1 MKLHW
6 YGHSCFLLTNR
17 QGSRLLLDPFNDKV
31 GYPMPMFAADVVL
44 TSHGHFDHA
53 NVDAVEGPFT
63 RYAEPGRYEDH
74 GFVITGFPTFHDN
87 QKGAIRG
94 SNTAFLVEAD
104 GCRILHLGDLGHVL
118 SQSTVSAIGRV
129 DILLLP
135 VGGGYTIDAG
145 TAETVRRQLSPVCT
159 VPMHYRTTVCLLT
172 AIGGLE
178 PYLEQV
184 PTDMVRYLG
193 ADVDQVDLLGTPG
206 IAIMKYAQ

>member
-74 GFVITGFPTFHDN
+74 GFVITGFPPFMIIKRERSGGRIRPFWWRQTAAGYFTW
-87 QKGAIRG
+87 AI
-94 SNTAFLVEAD
+94 
-104 GCRILHLGDLGHVL
+104 
-118 SQSTVSAIGRV
+118 
-129 DILLLP
+129 
-135 VGGGYTIDAG
+135 
-145 TAETVRRQLSPVCT
+145 
-159 VPMHYRTTVCLLT
+159 
-172 AIGGLE
+172 
-178 PYLEQV
+178 
-184 PTDMVRYLG
+184 
-193 ADVDQVDLLGTPG
+193 
-206 IAIMKYAQ
+206 